1 MQEMIWTFTTCCRK
15 SLNFPFLFNT
25 SLPFCIIL
33 LIIYLS
39 CLPLPAQH
47 SHWHLALQQ
56 RLDSPLLVRSKPF
69 WFPSARKTNVLIYLS
84 CLPLPAQHSHW
95 HLALQ
100 QRLHSL
106 LLERPT
112 SWYICLRFIPFY
124 ACPFPRSTVIGTL
137 LYSNVLIPLSCQKD
151 QRPNIF
157 RLSYISNIILNMAKI
172 YIKLKTF

>member
-33 LIIYLS
+33 LI
-39 CLPLPAQH
+39 
-47 SHWHLALQQ
+47 
-56 RLDSPLLVRSKPF
+56 
-69 WFPSARKTNVLIYLS
+69 IYLS